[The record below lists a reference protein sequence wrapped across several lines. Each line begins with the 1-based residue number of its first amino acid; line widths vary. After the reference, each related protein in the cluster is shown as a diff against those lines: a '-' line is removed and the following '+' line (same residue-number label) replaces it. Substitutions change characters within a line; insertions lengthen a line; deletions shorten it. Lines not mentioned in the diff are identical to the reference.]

1 MTEKA
6 VCAVEYAM
14 MGLAALA
21 GGVIQ
26 PLTGFGAAVIMMVA
40 ASAFYD
46 MTIAPTIVALICMAQ
61 SGTMTWMYRKHIDV
75 KQIALPIGLYTVCS
89 LVIINLLG
97 NFDLHV
103 LTALFGAFLI
113 ALAAYFLL
121 FAKRVKLDQPGLA
134 AGLVCSAF
142 SGCCAGAFT
151 IGGPMMAL
159 YFVAIAR
166 SKETYVGNMQFLFFT
181 TNLINFTMRTVRGYF
196 SAALLPM
203 AGLGMA
209 CILLGLW
216 IGTRLSRKMSGDVAL
231 NVFQSLPVDGVIIV
245 ASPQDLVSMVVQKAV
260 KMAQMMNI
268 PIVGLVENMSYVQ
281 CPDCGKKLYIFGE
294 GKTEEAAKAY
304 HIPLLA
310 KMPIDPALAKLT
322 DDGCIEQFEG
332 HWLDGVVETI
342 LRK

>member
-1 MTEKA
+1 MTVGRNAGGHFFRKGNQRKA
-6 VCAVEYAM
+6 IMVYLAVA
-14 MGLAALA
+14 LSAAL
-21 GGVIQ
+21 GGFVQSI
-26 PLTGFGAAVIMMVA
+26 TGFGAAVIMMVA

-159 YFVAIAR
+159 YFVAVAR
-166 SKETYVGNMQFLFFT
+166 DKESYVADIQFLFVT
-181 TNLINFTMRTVRGYF
+181 TNIINFAKRAARGYF
-196 SAALLPM
+196 SPALLPT

-209 CILLGLW
+209 CVLAGLW
-216 IGTRLSRKMSGDVAL
+216 IGTRLSRKMSGDVARQ
-231 NVFQSLPVDGVIIV
+231 VVYIGVG
-245 ASPQDLVSMVVQKAV
+245 VS
-260 KMAQMMNI
+260 
-268 PIVGLVENMSYVQ
+268 GLVTLVQ
-281 CPDCGKKLYIFGE
+281 ELMK
-294 GKTEEAAKAY
+294 
-304 HIPLLA
+304 
-310 KMPIDPALAKLT
+310 
-322 DDGCIEQFEG
+322 
-332 HWLDGVVETI
+332 
-342 LRK
+342 

>member
-1 MTEKA
+1 MVQDIFSIIREINRQGVTVLLVEQNANMALKIADYAYVLETGNITKSGTGAELLADESIKEAYLGKRRAEQTSPGRQAGGCSFCGLPFLREVVIIAGNMTEKA

-121 FAKRVKLDQPGLA
+121 LP
-134 AGLVCSAF
+134 
-142 SGCCAGAFT
+142 SG
-151 IGGPMMAL
+151 
-159 YFVAIAR
+159 
-166 SKETYVGNMQFLFFT
+166 
-181 TNLINFTMRTVRGYF
+181 
-196 SAALLPM
+196 
-203 AGLGMA
+203 
-209 CILLGLW
+209 
-216 IGTRLSRKMSGDVAL
+216 
-231 NVFQSLPVDGVIIV
+231 
-245 ASPQDLVSMVVQKAV
+245 
-260 KMAQMMNI
+260 
-268 PIVGLVENMSYVQ
+268 
-281 CPDCGKKLYIFGE
+281 
-294 GKTEEAAKAY
+294 
-304 HIPLLA
+304 
-310 KMPIDPALAKLT
+310 
-322 DDGCIEQFEG
+322 
-332 HWLDGVVETI
+332 
-342 LRK
+342 

>member
-1 MTEKA
+1 
-6 VCAVEYAM
+6 M

-21 GGVIQ
+21 GGIIQ

-40 ASAFYD
+40 ASACYD

-121 FAKRVKLDQPGLA
+121 FAKRVKLDQPGL
-134 AGLVCSAF
+134 
-142 SGCCAGAFT
+142 CCAGAFT

-203 AGLGMA
+203 AGLGMV

-216 IGTRLSRKMSGDVAL
+216 IGTRLSRRMSGDVARQ
-231 NVFQSLPVDGVIIV
+231 VVYIGVG
-245 ASPQDLVSMVVQKAV
+245 VS
-260 KMAQMMNI
+260 
-268 PIVGLVENMSYVQ
+268 GLVTLVQ
-281 CPDCGKKLYIFGE
+281 ELMK
-294 GKTEEAAKAY
+294 
-304 HIPLLA
+304 
-310 KMPIDPALAKLT
+310 
-322 DDGCIEQFEG
+322 
-332 HWLDGVVETI
+332 
-342 LRK
+342 